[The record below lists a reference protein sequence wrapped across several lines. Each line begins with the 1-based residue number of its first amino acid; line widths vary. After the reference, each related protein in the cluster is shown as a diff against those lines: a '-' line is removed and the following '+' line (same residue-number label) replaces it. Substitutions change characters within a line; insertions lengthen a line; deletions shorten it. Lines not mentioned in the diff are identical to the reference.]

1 MTEIYLQFMC
11 AHGQTSWGRPLMASS
26 CTVYRVQLLR
36 EHASEALVCA
46 KTCMT
51 DIGTIMNRVFARIAV
66 SSCTVYSECIRM
78 PARQVHGTQALAER
92 DLQSVTECA

>member
-1 MTEIYLQFMC
+1 MSQSMGAGKSIGTYYCSPPKPQSLVIRQKPACMTEIYLQFMC

-36 EHASEALVCA
+36 EHASEALACA

-51 DIGTIMNRVFARIAV
+51 DIDTI
-66 SSCTVYSECIRM
+66 S
-78 PARQVHGTQALAER
+78 
-92 DLQSVTECA
+92 